1 MSYTFFERKTK
12 IKKWK
17 FVCLQFLTQFVCT
30 FLTANQHVTITNG
43 TVFNGTST
51 PIKDKYVSDEKEFGE
66 MMNDF
71 LDHKYGADSMKIEPD
86 NKNREQII
94 EDANRLVSGK

>member
-1 MSYTFFERKTK
+1 
-12 IKKWK
+12 
-17 FVCLQFLTQFVCT
+17 
-30 FLTANQHVTITNG
+30 
-43 TVFNGTST
+43 
-51 PIKDKYVSDEKEFGE
+51 